1 MPGVAECIA
10 KLVAAGRITREI
22 GDEAQAL
29 YERSKGEFQRDMG
42 PAQAEAAAGLAAA
55 RAMEAGARKV
65 KTGAAKQALGWA
77 NFEKVAL
84 EHQDGPIAGVL
95 DQLTQSL
102 RGRGTR
108 NVDTVREDIWNRIA
122 SMFGDAMTHY
132 APGILGVSK
141 EQIASARRMIYE
153 IFGVSSGDHN
163 AAAAGKAWADIRKY
177 AEDRARAAGRNF
189 EPNETWRV
197 PQPWQSEQVRKV
209 AESEFI
215 RDFQDELNKGGIS
228 RLWDRDT
235 NKPVTADKTNFILQ
249 RAYND
254 IISSGGSTGTFAR
267 EMRTFEFAPGQAGAD
282 AWLRLQ
288 QKYGAGDNIF
298 GMLTGHMNRMASEI
312 ALSEVIAPNHRAAMA
327 AIMPRLRAQEA
338 KLSTLGRF
346 NPTRMLENRSLVQ
359 KTYDV
364 LTGRANG
371 VEGPLM
377 AGILGGLRSINTA
390 AQLKGAIISSVP
402 GDSVTAMLAAQFNGM
417 PVGRLVSG
425 VVRELARGG
434 EESRQL
440 AARMN
445 LTAHSAMEYGHGYRF
460 FQDQIAGPSQLRWLG
475 TTMIRAQ
482 GLQAW
487 TELIKRVFS
496 MEMMGHIGDHF
507 GHDFASLQGVN
518 KPLAEFLERYQISP
532 AEWDA
537 IRSSPL
543 SEVNGA
549 RFADSTA
556 VGDDKLAEKLRTAVI
571 QERRYAMLEPDAR
584 VRGVTTGGL
593 PQGTFLG
600 EVARNLFLFKSF
612 SLTMAATH
620 MMRIATHGPIESRVW
635 HAAVWALYSSIAGAL
650 AMQAKNIV
658 FGKDPQSMASP
669 TFWAQAFLQG
679 GGVGIYGDLIN
690 SAFSRSGRSPIAD
703 FGGPV
708 VGVGEDLAR
717 LSSGQLR
724 KLYSGQD
731 TTFGGELVRTLKR
744 YTPGTYYTKLAVDRL
759 MWDQLQTMIDREYRS
774 SFRRTED
781 SLKRDTGQHFW
792 FRPGATSPERGP
804 DLGAAFRH

>member
-1 MPGVAECIA
+1 MPGVADCIA
-10 KLVAAGRITREI
+10 KLVATGRITRDI

-55 RAMEAGARKV
+55 RAMEAGARKL
-65 KTGAAKQALGWA
+65 KTDAAKQALAWA
-77 NFEKVAL
+77 NFEKTAL
-84 EHQDGPIAGVL
+84 EHPDGPVAGVL
-95 DQLTQSL
+95 DQLSQSL

-108 NVDTVREDIWNRIA
+108 NVDTVREDIWNRLA
-122 SMFGDAMTHY
+122 SMFGSAMTHY
-132 APGILGVSK
+132 APGILGVNK
-141 EQIASARRMIYE
+141 EQIASARRLIYE
-153 IFGVSSGDHN
+153 IFGVQSGDHN
-163 AAAAGKAWADIRKY
+163 AAAAGKAWSDIRKY

-189 EPNETWRV
+189 EPNETWRL

-209 AESEFI
+209 VESEFI
-215 RDFQDELNKGGIS
+215 RDFHDEIDNGGIA

-235 NKPVTADKTNFILQ
+235 GKPVRADNVDFVLR

-288 QKYGAGDNIF
+288 QKYGVGDNIF
-298 GMLTGHMNRMASEI
+298 GLLTGHMNRMATEI
-312 ALSEVIAPNHRAAMA
+312 ALSEVIAPNHRAAIA
-327 AIMPRLRAQEA
+327 AIMPRLRTQEA
-338 KLSTLGRF
+338 KLSTLERL
-346 NPTRMLENRSLVQ
+346 NPTRMLESRALVQ

-364 LTGRANG
+364 LTGRANA
-371 VEGPLM
+371 VEGPVI

-402 GDSVTAMLAAQFNGM
+402 GDSVTSMLAAQFNGM

-440 AARMN
+440 AARLN
-445 LTAHSAMEYGHGYRF
+445 LAAHGAMEYGHGYRF
-460 FQDQIAGPSQLRWLG
+460 FQDQVAGPAQLRWLG

-496 MEMMGHIGDHF
+496 MEMMGHLGDHF
-507 GHDFASLQGVN
+507 GHDFASLQSVN
-518 KPLAEFLERYQISP
+518 RPLASFLERYQISP

-537 IRSSPL
+537 IRAAPL

-549 RFADSTA
+549 RFADTTA
-556 VGDDKLAEKLRTAVI
+556 IADQKLAEKVRTAVI

-584 VRGVTTGGL
+584 IRGITTGGL

-620 MMRIATHGPIESRVW
+620 VMRIATQGPIESRIWNATVF
-635 HAAVWALYSSIAGAL
+635 AIYGSIAGAL
-650 AMQAKNIV
+650 AMQAKNIIY
-658 FGKDPQSMASP
+658 GKDPQDMRKA

-717 LSSGQLR
+717 LTSGQLR
-724 KLYSGQD
+724 RVYEGKD
-731 TTFGGELVRTLKR
+731 ATFGGELVRTLKR

-759 MWDQLQTMIDREYRS
+759 MWDQLQTMVDRDYRG
-774 SFRRTED
+774 SFRRMED
-781 SLKRDTGQHFW
+781 RLKQDTGQRFW
-792 FRPGATSPERGP
+792 WRPGEVEPGRAPN
-804 DLGAAFRH
+804 LGAPLH